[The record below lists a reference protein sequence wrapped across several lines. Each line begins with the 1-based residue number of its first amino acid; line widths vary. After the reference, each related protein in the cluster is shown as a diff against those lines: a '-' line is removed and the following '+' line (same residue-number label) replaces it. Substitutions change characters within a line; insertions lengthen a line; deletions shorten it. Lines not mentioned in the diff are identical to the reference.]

1 MISRLFQRLDLSVAT
16 VTNGFIGGI
25 SCKCNSYVIINWLRN
40 TILFSCLCEIFILR
54 ARYFPTSGRLAYGP
68 KVITL
73 SKQTKICLEFFI
85 SRMKVRWLARISF
98 IQECWGNRGMI
109 VSDSTIR
116 QSLFR
121 LRRSFDE
128 LGINDEVILTHSKN
142 QYMLVSGV
150 IEAVFGEE
158 EILAVFQEEKL
169 NPELTFFQEQA
180 AHEKIEL
187 EKAKLTN
194 LTALILI
201 SVVVFFIA
209 GLGARVMFLIKPVSY
224 SFFDKVNGRN
234 YYFMDGLVTNKFE
247 AVWRAGYWLDYQM
260 ATVGESKFVYINAVR
275 ANLINVIICKGKIDD
290 VNNACESLIVIGK
303 EKQ

>member
-1 MISRLFQRLDLSVAT
+1 M
-16 VTNGFIGGI
+16 
-25 SCKCNSYVIINWLRN
+25 
-40 TILFSCLCEIFILR
+40 R

-85 SRMKVRWLARISF
+85 KNEGEVVSKDLIH
-98 IQECWGNRGMI
+98 QECWGNRGMI